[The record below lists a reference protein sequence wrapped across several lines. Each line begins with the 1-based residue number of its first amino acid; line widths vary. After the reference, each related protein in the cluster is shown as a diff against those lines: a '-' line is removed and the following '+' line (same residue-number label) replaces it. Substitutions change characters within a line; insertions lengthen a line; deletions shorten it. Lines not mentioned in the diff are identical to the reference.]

1 MTEYDISLTKDQ
13 VEGLLTN
20 DEGLKGLV
28 GRSRYRGERANLHH
42 LIPRLIQSRSNLARI
57 PSTGEIEHM
66 RGNHHD
72 SRDYLQ
78 TGL

>member
-28 GRSRYRGERANLHH
+28 TVVVNQIMEEQMSEQLAARAAT
-42 LIPRLIQSRSNLARI
+42 IQFNCW
-57 PSTGEIEHM
+57 
-66 RGNHHD
+66 HD
-72 SRDYLQ
+72 QCCESGYCSGVNSG
-78 TGL
+78 TSCCSP